1 MGSFL
6 PNHNN
11 IHWNVRH
18 FQFNSFILYWHATIT
33 RKRQTSLFFDIF
45 SPFPHFNCRTTNFK
59 TIELSGIRH
68 QAGPYTPL
76 IYFLV
81 MYTQSS
87 SICPHYVL
95 LLLTY
100 STWKF
105 REKRNQRFGLDYLRY
120 AEDTHICLFSLWR
133 WWESSTSDWSFD
145 GLVVRPAVQTR
156 QDGVGFNRKPN
167 PEFTVH
173 CVLDGLHF
181 GWSVT
186 VGFPLLF

>member
-1 MGSFL
+1 MKTLNWEASAFKKKCKNTEFSFNKLNWCLGSFL

-76 IYFLV
+76 IYFLCDV
-81 MYTQSS
+81 HTIFFNLSPLCSPSVNIQYMKIQGEKK
-87 SICPHYVL
+87 PEVWAG
-95 LLLTY
+95 LLTICRRY
-100 STWKF
+100 PYLSF
-105 REKRNQRFGLDYLRY
+105 QSVEMVGIFNQWLEF
-120 AEDTHICLFSLWR
+120 
-133 WWESSTSDWSFD
+133 WWPCCETCSS
-145 GLVVRPAVQTR
+145 
-156 QDGVGFNRKPN
+156 N
-167 PEFTVH
+167 
-173 CVLDGLHF
+173 
-181 GWSVT
+181 
-186 VGFPLLF
+186 